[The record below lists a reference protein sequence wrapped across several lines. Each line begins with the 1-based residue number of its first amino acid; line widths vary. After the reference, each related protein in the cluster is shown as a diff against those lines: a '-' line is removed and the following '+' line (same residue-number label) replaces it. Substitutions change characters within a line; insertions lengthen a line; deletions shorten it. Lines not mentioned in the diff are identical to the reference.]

1 MNLEIH
7 KPELVQRVNAHIQTG
22 LFHDADELLEQA
34 LNALD
39 ERAPAAT
46 PSASPASEASRPS
59 VFEEGLG
66 LFGSPEDAALLD
78 EVVAMAYAD
87 RRRRS
92 KSAPLDL

>member
-1 MNLEIH
+1 MNLEIY
-7 KPELVQRVNAHIQTG
+7 KPELVLRVNAHIQTG
-22 LFHDADELLEQA
+22 HFHDAEKLLEQA
-34 LNALD
+34 LHALD

-46 PSASPASEASRPS
+46 PSDESIRPS

-66 LFGSPEDAALLD
+66 MFGSPEDAALLD

-92 KSAPLDL
+92 SRAPLRP